1 MPKQRVTQQLHCRIP
16 VEVYQAA
23 RAKAEGKHA
32 LGQLVSDALQAH
44 LGFLERYAATPEEI
58 AEAVLAALKGRL

>member
-1 MPKQRVTQQLHCRIP
+1 MGKTVALHCRIP
-16 VEVYQAA
+16 ESVYIKA

-44 LGFLERYAATPEEI
+44 LGFLERNTPEEV
-58 AEAVLAALKGRL
+58 AKAVIQALKERL